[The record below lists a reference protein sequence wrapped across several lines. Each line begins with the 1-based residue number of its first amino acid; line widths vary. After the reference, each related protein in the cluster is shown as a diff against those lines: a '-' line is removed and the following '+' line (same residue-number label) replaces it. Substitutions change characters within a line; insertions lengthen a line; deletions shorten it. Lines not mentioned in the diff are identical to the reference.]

1 MAGDLISGNT
11 PLPRVPLQSFDVD
24 IAEKPGSFNA
34 VEQRFELI
42 VCVLCML
49 RCCRSTYVLAIT
61 CLPFRC
67 GRVFWRGMEG
77 VFDFMCRAIGL
88 ERTALYLRSFFNAN
102 RIRMIICCWARGM
115 LSCGRCILAQIE
127 LG

>member
-24 IAEKPGSFNA
+24 IAEKSGSFNA

-42 VCVLCML
+42 VRMLCML
-49 RCCRSTYVLAIT
+49 SRCRGNGVLTIT
-61 CLPFRC
+61 SLLYRC

-77 VFDFMCRAIGL
+77 VSDFTCGDIGL

-102 RIRMIICCWARGM
+102 CV
-115 LSCGRCILAQIE
+115 
-127 LG
+127 

>member
-1 MAGDLISGNT
+1 VAGDLISGNT
-11 PLPRVPLQSFDVD
+11 PLPRVPLQGLDVD

-34 VEQRFELI
+34 VEQWFELI

-49 RCCRSTYVLAIT
+49 RRCRGTWVLAIT

-67 GRVFWRGMEG
+67 GRVLWRGMEG
-77 VFDFMCRAIGL
+77 VSDLTCGVIGL

-102 RIRMIICCWARGM
+102 CV
-115 LSCGRCILAQIE
+115 
-127 LG
+127 